1 MHSVLLCD
9 AGRSCA
15 RRNVCALLPAL
26 SARGRGAGGGEE
38 MDGNE
43 QGTQASVRVPRVRWR
58 DRGEESG
65 ARSPVPLALLFAT
78 EAARTT
84 AVTS

>member
-1 MHSVLLCD
+1 M
-9 AGRSCA
+9 
-15 RRNVCALLPAL
+15 RRGALLRAAERVRPPPCAFR
-26 SARGRGAGGGEE
+26 AGAGSGGGEE